1 MVVKFIWLKYI
12 QFVFDIF
19 IIFAI
24 FAAQIILDPTD
35 DEREKHKDC

>member
-1 MVVKFIWLKYI
+1 MLDKFIRLKKI
-12 QFVFDIF
+12 QFVFEVF

-24 FAAQIILDPTD
+24 FAAQIILDPID